1 MSLTYHI
8 KSNCLKCHYCGNRY
22 DFSKKCSS
30 CSQETIE
37 KKGFATQK
45 IEDNLSE
52 IFPKAR
58 ISRMDYD
65 STRNKNSY
73 ENIIND
79 FEEKKIDVLVGTQ
92 MVTKGLDFDNV
103 GLVSIIDADSLLNL
117 SLIHI

>member
-1 MSLTYHI
+1 MA
-8 KSNCLKCHYCGNRY
+8 
-22 DFSKKCSS
+22 KCSS

-37 KKGFATQK
+37 KKGFIIQK

-52 IFPKAR
+52 IFPQIR

-79 FEEKKIDVLVGTQ
+79 FEERKS
-92 MVTKGLDFDNV
+92 MYW
-103 GLVSIIDADSLLNL
+103 
-117 SLIHI
+117 